1 MDELEDI
8 LRNYL
13 NKGSSRIDI
22 TAVLSLIK
30 IIKEEQAKQLILS
43 GVVGQIEQLK
53 PMVFELANKLG
64 IAGYGNEAVSMHRI
78 HNRL

>member
-13 NKGSSRIDI
+13 NKGSSRIDV

-30 IIKEEQAKQLILS
+30 IIKEEQA
-43 GVVGQIEQLK
+43 
-53 PMVFELANKLG
+53 N
-64 IAGYGNEAVSMHRI
+64 N
-78 HNRL
+78 